1 MGILSLARHTS
12 GERTRPRVRVAAT
25 RRNELS
31 TIVDRS
37 AEVRDGEVAVA
48 RTRVACAPRILAAVV
63 LCLVIGFCSAPLAV
77 RSCYAAPLDE
87 IVVSVADQELALL
100 KRGKVV
106 KRFPISTSKFGTGD
120 AVGSYRTPLGETFVS
135 AKIGDGL
142 PAGAVIK
149 NRNATGE
156 IVQPNTPGRDTIVSR
171 VIWLRGM
178 DGTTANTRERC
189 IYIHGTAEEKR
200 IGRRASFGCIR
211 MRSKDVIELYRL
223 VHIGTHVR
231 ISEKPLSNF
240 LPPEEPSLLARAD

>member
-1 MGILSLARHTS
+1 VIWRRTCQTS

-25 RRNELS
+25 RRNELP
-31 TIVDRS
+31 TIIDHS

-48 RTRVACAPRILAAVV
+48 STRVACAPRIPVTLVLSFALA
-63 LCLVIGFCSAPLAV
+63 LCSAPLAV
-77 RSCYAAPLDE
+77 RRCYAAPLDE
-87 IVVSVADQELALL
+87 IVVSVADQELADL
-100 KRGKVV
+100 KRGKLV
-106 KRFPISTSKFGTGD
+106 KRFAISTSKFGTGD

-156 IVQPNTPGRDTIVSR
+156 IVQPNAPGRDTIVSR

-189 IYIHGTAEEKR
+189 IYIHGTAEERR
-200 IGRRASFGCIR
+200 IGRRASYGCIR
-211 MRSKDVIELYRL
+211 MRSKDVIALYSL

>member
-1 MGILSLARHTS
+1 MAIFSRRSIVCCIALAM
-12 GERTRPRVRVAAT
+12 
-25 RRNELS
+25 
-31 TIVDRS
+31 I
-37 AEVRDGEVAVA
+37 
-48 RTRVACAPRILAAVV
+48 APV
-63 LCLVIGFCSAPLAV
+63 
-77 RSCYAAPLDE
+77 YAAPLDE
-87 IVVSVADQELALL
+87 IVVSVADQELAYM
-100 KRGKVV
+100 KRGKLV

-156 IVQPNTPGRDTIVSR
+156 IVQPNAPGRDTIVSR

-189 IYIHGTAEEKR
+189 IYIHGTAEERR
-200 IGRRASFGCIR
+200 IGRRASYGCIR

>member
-1 MGILSLARHTS
+1 MLTLSRQSLLICIALALP
-12 GERTRPRVRVAAT
+12 GAPAMTRSV
-25 RRNELS
+25 
-31 TIVDRS
+31 S
-37 AEVRDGEVAVA
+37 AV
-48 RTRVACAPRILAAVV
+48 
-63 LCLVIGFCSAPLAV
+63 
-77 RSCYAAPLDE
+77 PLDE
-87 IVVSVADQELALL
+87 IVVSVAGQELAFM
-100 KRGKVV
+100 KRGKLI

-120 AVGSYRTPLGETFVS
+120 ALGSYRTPLGETFVS

-156 IVQPNTPGRDTIVSR
+156 IVQPNAPGRDTIVSR

-189 IYIHGTAEEKR
+189 IYIHGTAEERR
-200 IGRRASFGCIR
+200 IGRRASYGCIR
-211 MRSKDVIELYRL
+211 MRSKDVIDLYRL